1 MTDAREKLFAL
12 TGGWQTACAVLA
24 ASELDLFTE
33 IVKRGSATAD
43 ELARELGLDLK
54 GTTYLLAA
62 LSSLNL
68 IEKTGGAFRV
78 VDEYVPCLD
87 SRSPET
93 ITPMLRHQANCLRNW
108 AQLAWTVKSGVPIPS
123 TCGVNDAFVEF
134 QDFILAMD
142 VIAKQ
147 IAPVMA
153 QKLLDADLLN
163 FKRMLDLGGASG
175 TYSFAFL
182 EKNPNPDAK
191 SVLFDR
197 PAALEEAKIKAANSP
212 FGDRLEYCPGDF
224 YVDPYPTDVDFVWIS
239 AIIHQQGDDET
250 EKMFRRS
257 FESLRSGGR
266 VGVRDVYI
274 NDSFT
279 GPKPAAFFGLNMLV
293 RRKDGKVYN
302 AKETIALL
310 TKVGFQNARLA
321 FPADDMSAVIV
332 AEKP

>member
-1 MTDAREKLFAL
+1 MNDAREKLFAL
-12 TGGWQTACAVLA
+12 TGGWQTVCVILA

-33 IVKRGSATAD
+33 IIKRGTATAE
-43 ELARELGLDLK
+43 ELARELKLDLK

-62 LSSLNL
+62 LTSLELTTRTN
-68 IEKTGGAFRV
+68 GAFQV
-78 VDEYVPCLD
+78 VDEFAPCLD
-87 SRSPET
+87 SRSPNA
-93 ITPMLRHQANCLRNW
+93 IAPMLRHQANCLRNW

-142 VIAKQ
+142 VIAKK

-153 QKLLDADLLN
+153 QKLLDAGLLD
-163 FKRMLDLGGASG
+163 FERMLDLGGASG

-182 EKNPNPDAK
+182 EKNPDADAR

-197 PAALEEAKIKAANSP
+197 PAALEEAKNKAANSP
-212 FGDRLEYCPGDF
+212 YADRLEYYPGDF
-224 YVDPYPTDVDFVWIS
+224 YVTPYPTDVDFVWIS

-250 EKMFRRS
+250 EKMFKRS
-257 FESLRSGGR
+257 FDALRSGGR

-274 NDSFT
+274 NDDFT

-321 FPADDMSAVIV
+321 LPADDMTAVIV

>member
-1 MTDAREKLFAL
+1 MNDAREKLLAL
-12 TGGWQTACAVLA
+12 AGCWQTACAVLA

-33 IVKRGSATAD
+33 IIKRGTATAE
-43 ELARELGLDLK
+43 ELARELKLDLK

-62 LSSLNL
+62 LTSLELTTSTN
-68 IEKTGGAFRV
+68 GAFQV
-78 VDEYVPCLD
+78 VDEFAPCLD
-87 SRSPET
+87 SRSPNAV
-93 ITPMLRHQANCLRNW
+93 TPMLRHQANCLRNW
-108 AQLAWTVKSGVPIPS
+108 AQLAWTVKSGVPIPT

-142 VIAKQ
+142 VIAKK

-153 QKLLDADLLN
+153 RKLFDAGLLR

-182 EKNPNPDAK
+182 EKNPDPDAK

-197 PAALEEAKIKAANSP
+197 PAALEEAKIKAAKSP
-212 FGDRLEYCPGDF
+212 YANRLEYYPGDF
-224 YVDPYPTDVDFVWIS
+224 YVTPYPTDVDFVWIS

-250 EKMFRRS
+250 ETMFRRS
-257 FESLRSGGR
+257 FEALRSGGL
-266 VGVRDVYI
+266 VGVRDVFI
-274 NDSFT
+274 NDDYT

-302 AKETIALL
+302 ANETIALL
-310 TKVGFQNARLA
+310 TKSGSKTLVSRFRRTT
-321 FPADDMSAVIV
+321 
-332 AEKP
+332 